1 MTGLATPVTHLQAT
15 KRGAT
20 NPTPL
25 VFSNTEIFKAA
36 STDFPFYRKFGAAVP
51 FFFPTQKKPRE
62 KPGPQNPHYTHTVDF
77 SLSKDLAPR
86 SGDVSPSPV

>member
-51 FFFPTQKKPRE
+51 FFFPTQKKKNLE
-62 KPGPQNPHYTHTVDF
+62 KSQAHKTHTT
-77 SLSKDLAPR
+77 LTL
-86 SGDVSPSPV
+86 

>member
-51 FFFPTQKKPRE
+51 FFFPTQKQKNLE
-62 KPGPQNPHYTHTVDF
+62 KSQAHKTHTT
-77 SLSKDLAPR
+77 LTL
-86 SGDVSPSPV
+86 